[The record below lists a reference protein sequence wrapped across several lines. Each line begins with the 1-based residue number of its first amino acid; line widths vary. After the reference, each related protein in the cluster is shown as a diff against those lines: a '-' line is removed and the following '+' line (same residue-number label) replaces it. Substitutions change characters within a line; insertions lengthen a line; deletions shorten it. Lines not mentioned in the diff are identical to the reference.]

1 MDYHGFRVI
10 CTAVLPTNLIKYGD
24 SGRCD
29 ENGGNWCMGPDDRG
43 EVVHND
49 SRECNNLLAGIA
61 RKLNLAA
68 HHVKGSK
75 DLNPKTIHA
84 YRGRASL

>member
-24 SGRCD
+24 SGEVRR
-29 ENGGNWCMGPDDRG
+29 ERRELVHGTDDRG
-43 EVVHND
+43 EIVHND

-68 HHVKGSK
+68 H
-75 DLNPKTIHA
+75 T
-84 YRGRASL
+84 